1 MILIIYSVIF
11 NAILLFSNMRN
22 NLFRYILLLTH
33 GGAFA
38 YFLKTEECSLSIVTL
53 MLIVPP
59 AVIGYY
65 KTKMLVSAQHIP
77 EIIVACE
84 KN

>member
-11 NAILLFSNMRN
+11 NTILLFSNMKN
-22 NLFRYILLLTH
+22 NLFRYILLLAN

-38 YFLKTEECSLSIVTL
+38 YFLKTEEYSLSIVTL

-65 KTKMLVSAQHIP
+65 KQNVSFYSAYTRD
-77 EIIVACE
+77 
-84 KN
+84 NRGW

>member
-11 NAILLFSNMRN
+11 NTIILFSNMRN
-22 NLFRYILLLTH
+22 NLFRYILLLAN

-38 YFLKTEECSLSIVTL
+38 YFLKTEEYIVTL

-65 KTKMLVSAQHIP
+65 KTKY
-77 EIIVACE
+77 
-84 KN
+84 

>member
-53 MLIVPP
+53 MLIVPLLSL
-59 AVIGYY
+59 VI
-65 KTKMLVSAQHIP
+65 TKQNVSFCSAYTRD
-77 EIIVACE
+77 
-84 KN
+84 NRGL

>member
-11 NAILLFSNMRN
+11 NTILLFSNMRN
-22 NLFRYILLLTH
+22 NLFRYILLLAN
-33 GGAFA
+33 GGVFA
-38 YFLKTEECSLSIVTL
+38 YFLKTEEYSLSIVTL

-65 KTKMLVSAQHIP
+65 KTK
-77 EIIVACE
+77 C
-84 KN
+84 

>member
-1 MILIIYSVIF
+1 M
-11 NAILLFSNMRN
+11 
-22 NLFRYILLLTH
+22 

-38 YFLKTEECSLSIVTL
+38 YFLKTEEYSLYMVTL

-65 KTKMLVSAQHIP
+65 KTK
-77 EIIVACE
+77 C
-84 KN
+84 

>member
-1 MILIIYSVIF
+1 
-11 NAILLFSNMRN
+11 MRN
-22 NLFRYILLLTH
+22 NLFRYILLLAN

-38 YFLKTEECSLSIVTL
+38 YFLKTEEYSLSIVTL

-65 KTKMLVSAQHIP
+65 KTKY
-77 EIIVACE
+77 
-84 KN
+84 